1 MLHDRCSTYLKHK
14 NFVINLILTV
24 KLVIMKKFLLLL
36 AVCALSMQGIQANPV
51 TVEQARAIAMQNVS
65 GKMLA
70 SAQTNVELNYVAYS
84 QRGAADYYVFNREN
98 NQGFVIVAGDDMSSP
113 VLGYS
118 TTGSFDMQT
127 APEPLKVLLGLYQES
142 LESMRNSSN
151 MVAKAPSLRMN
162 PEGVSPLFLNE
173 YGEGPHWHQFAPYN
187 NYFPTYNGEHC
198 YAGCVPIAVA
208 HIMKGLQYPTYGN
221 GSNTFHY
228 ELGGVEKTA
237 TANFNHTYKY
247 RNMRN
252 AYTETS
258 TNWQD
263 CAQMI
268 YDIAVAL
275 QARFST
281 SSTNVSYDQIIK
293 AMVAYFD
300 YNPNMQFVQKAN
312 YADANWREM
321 VYSELDEGRPVL
333 YFGYRTVL
341 NDGTQNAHVG
351 HAFVVDGYDS
361 EGRVR
366 IIWGFQPEEYNS
378 WFSFDLLSPRIY
390 GDTPYEHDEY
400 KEGFNADQYAIIG
413 IRPSLEGENGG
424 VVVTGTTYEAEA
436 MPANDVRGSFEV
448 KALSGPWQGTIR
460 WALATKAD
468 GKYTVATSAYTAQ
481 VDLQENETATIDIS
495 GSYYLTDGTQY
506 YVVVWSPYFPNN
518 YDWNWFFNDP
528 IPFTVDN
535 SVTPPTP
542 FILGDVDNDGEVG
555 ISDVSA
561 LTDYLLGAGN
571 EINMLAADVDED
583 GEIGISDV
591 SVLIDMLLGG
601 ADQD

>member
-1 MLHDRCSTYLKHK
+1 
-14 NFVINLILTV
+14 
-24 KLVIMKKFLLLL
+24 MKKLLLL
-36 AVCALSMQGIQANPV
+36 FSVLALFSQSIDAKSISPAQA
-51 TVEQARAIAMQNVS
+51 EAIAKQKFANSTRLNASNV
-65 GKMLA
+65 KMR
-70 SAQTNVELNYVAYS
+70 LNY
-84 QRGAADYYVFNREN
+84 AAMNLKGETDYYVFNRDGG
-98 NQGFVIVAGDDMSSP
+98 QGYVIVSGDDMVDP
-113 VLGYS
+113 VLAYNDR
-118 TTGSFDMQT
+118 GSFDINQ
-127 APEPLKVLLGLYQES
+127 APEPVKIMFERYQKS
-142 LESMRNSSN
+142 LDLMRQNPQD
-151 MVAKAPSLRMN
+151 AHQTPSLRMN
-162 PEGVSPLFLNE
+162 PNGVSPLFLNE

-187 NYFPTYNGEHC
+187 NYFPVYNGEHC
-198 YAGCVPIAVA
+198 YAGCVPIAVS
-208 HIMKGLQYPTYGN
+208 HILKGLQFPAYGN

-228 ELGGVEKTA
+228 MLGDQEKTA
-237 TANFNHTYKY
+237 TANFNHSYKY

-252 AYTETS
+252 AYTESS

-268 YDIAVAL
+268 FDVAVAL

-293 AMVAYFD
+293 GMVAYFD
-300 YNPNMQFVQKAN
+300 YNPNMQFLQKER
-312 YADANWREM
+312 YTDADWREM
-321 VYSELDEGRPVL
+321 VYTELDEGRPVL

-351 HAFVVDGYDS
+351 HAFVMDGYDS

-400 KEGFNADQYAIIG
+400 KEGFNADQYAIMG
-413 IRPSLEGENGG
+413 IRPSEEGENGG
-424 VVVTGTTYEAEA
+424 VVVTGTTYLQDI

-460 WALATKAD
+460 WALATKGND
-468 GKYTVATSAYTAQ
+468 GKYSVATTAYTTQ

-495 GSYYLTDGTQY
+495 GSYYLTEGTQY

-528 IPFTVDN
+528 IPFTVGDW
-535 SVTPPTP
+535 VTPPDPQFT
-542 FILGDVDNDGEVG
+542 LGDVNNDGKVTINDVTDLINYLLNGVDTGLNLDAADMNEDTNVT
-555 ISDVSA
+555 ISDV
-561 LTDYLLGAGN
+561 TEIINYLLNHPA
-571 EINMLAADVDED
+571 ED
-583 GEIGISDV
+583 
-591 SVLIDMLLGG
+591 
-601 ADQD
+601 